1 MGPEGFAATPTALGG
16 GALGT
21 VTNRSAPS
29 WEGIDVKPL
38 PGFKRFSQVFATFH
52 SRGCAR
58 NDEAPRLARL
68 MSM

>member
-52 SRGCAR
+52 SRAMPGTTK
-58 NDEAPRLARL
+58 PRGWR
-68 MSM
+68 